1 MVTSYWISFYLKE
14 YIKSLPYVHFIFI
27 WVIILLFKINF
38 PLRVWIR
45 LQSLTM
51 LIQGVI
57 QISSVQFSSVAQ
69 SCPTLCNPMNHST
82 PGFPVHHQLP
92 ELTQTHAHRVSDP
105 IRPSHPLSSTF
116 PFASIFPSI
125 RVFSNE
131 SVLCI
136 RWPKYWCFSF
146 TISRSSEYS
155 GLISF
160 RIDWFDLLAV
170 RFLAVQGTLKSF
182 SSTTV
187 QKQQFFGS
195 QPSLWS
201 DSHIYAWLLEKL

>member
-1 MVTSYWISFYLKE
+1 MFHISF
-14 YIKSLPYVHFIFI
+14 
-27 WVIILLFKINF
+27 
-38 PLRVWIR
+38 
-45 LQSLTM
+45 
-51 LIQGVI
+51 LI
-57 QISSVQFSSVAQ
+57 SVQFKCSVVSDSLWLHELQHARPPCPSPTPGVCSN
-69 SCPTLCNPMNHST
+69 SCPLSWWCHLVLCCPLL
-82 PGFPVHHQLP
+82 LP
-92 ELTQTHAHRVSDP
+92 
-105 IRPSHPLSSTF
+105 
-116 PFASIFPSI
+116 SIFPSI
-125 RVFSNE
+125 RVFSNG
-131 SVLCI
+131 LLLPI
-136 RWPKYWCFSF
+136 RCPKYCNISFSN
-146 TISRSSEYS
+146 RPSSEYS